1 MKKLFLIAVTLFV
14 VTTTQA
20 QTNDNVDV
28 VDTLT
33 TNSKLAQNKLTLPK
47 NISEEMVISRNTING
62 TLVATFTK
70 HLAES
75 DIELVKNYI
84 NYYYERWQPNGSK
97 YNSSAPDIVNKKR
110 SCVITFYKL

>member
-1 MKKLFLIAVTLFV
+1 MKKLFFIAVTLFA

-20 QTNDNVDV
+20 QTSNNVDV

-33 TNSKLAQNKLTLPK
+33 TNSKLAQNKLTLPN
-47 NISEEMVISRNTING
+47 NISEEMVISRNATNG

-70 HLAES
+70 HLTES

-84 NYYYERWQPNGSK
+84 NYYYERWQPKGSK
-97 YNSSAPDIVNKKR
+97 YNSSAPDIDNKKR
-110 SCVITFYKL
+110 SCVIIFYKL

>member
-1 MKKLFLIAVTLFV
+1 MKKVLLIAVVMFA

-20 QTNDNVDV
+20 QTSNNVDV

-47 NISEEMVISRNTING
+47 NISEEMVISRNVTNG

-70 HLAES
+70 HLTES

-84 NYYYERWQPNGSK
+84 NYYYERWQPNNSK
-97 YNSSAPDIVNKKR
+97 YNSSAPDIDNKKR
-110 SCVITFYKL
+110 NCVITFYKL